1 LEIAAADSAVEMGGM
16 SYHGA
21 VVVGSTILFQKSEF
35 GSGVEGICF
44 TFASFFSFLFF
55 FLLLLLGKDE
65 DEDSL

>member
-1 LEIAAADSAVEMGGM
+1 MGGM
-16 SYHGA
+16 SYHVA

-44 TFASFFSFLFF
+44 TFASFFSFF